1 MTRIGHSALYKCGEN
16 VAGKLGSL
24 TVPSGV
30 TSIGESAFCYS
41 GWTSITTPSGCMLSN
56 TNTFSQMTRLTS
68 LVIGNGPS
76 SFNWTFNGC
85 PALTSLTLP
94 ASTRDLGNTTF
105 QNLPVLSR
113 LYIYAPKSSVSG
125 SGNPDYYWNLTNS
138 GYAPNVTVYWRAG

>member
-1 MTRIGHSALYKCGEN
+1 MFFG
-16 VAGKLGSL
+16 
-24 TVPSGV
+24 
-30 TSIGESAFCYS
+30 CY
-41 GWTSITTPSGCMLSN
+41 
-56 TNTFSQMTRLTS
+56 
-68 LVIGNGPS
+68 
-76 SFNWTFNGC
+76 
-85 PALTSLTLP
+85 LTSLTLP